1 MTDEN
6 KRKMSKKLFVVFLS
20 IFLFLATFLTV
31 LAMLVG
37 KGSFNLIGGYFLVG
51 GTIIGI
57 IGFFFLNKG
66 SGHKWDG
73 YSQSNNMKNDEY
85 FKKTRIQE
93 KPFEHVVWAVI
104 LAAIS
109 IAAIGYFLNEFL
121 AR

>member
-1 MTDEN
+1 M
-6 KRKMSKKLFVVFLS
+6 KIRKKISKKLFVVFLS

-31 LAMLVG
+31 LAILVG

-93 KPFEHVVWAVI
+93 KPFEHIVWAVI